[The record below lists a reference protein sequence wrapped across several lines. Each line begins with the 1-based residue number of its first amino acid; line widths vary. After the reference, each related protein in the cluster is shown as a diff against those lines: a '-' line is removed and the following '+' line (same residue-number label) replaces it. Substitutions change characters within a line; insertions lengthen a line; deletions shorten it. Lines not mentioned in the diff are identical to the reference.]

1 MNPVDLSPLAPWV
14 GRTDFEALAVAAAR
28 APEDDAPRL
37 VLANWLRDRR
47 ADAAADLVA
56 GARGVFGGWLA
67 MLRYEQKTG
76 RSADRDM
83 PHLTDLFDPRSTSS
97 LDGAVDAAR
106 RAAAAL
112 ILARADGQQP
122 ARLSSV

>member
-1 MNPVDLSPLAPWV
+1 MSPDLSLLAPWLA
-14 GRTDFEALAVAAAR
+14 RPDFEALAVGAAV
-28 APEDDAPRL
+28 APNDDAPRL
-37 VLANWLRDRR
+37 VLVDWLREHG

-76 RSADRDM
+76 RSARQDM
-83 PHLTDLFDPRSTSS
+83 PHLTDLFDPAWTYSA
-97 LDGAVDAAR
+97 DGAVDAAR
-106 RAAAAL
+106 RAAAHL

-122 ARLSSV
+122 AKLGSR